1 MPESFTVVVPIY
13 NPNTEQWLIELA
25 AAVARHENGRVIPLA
40 IALAQPQMDSPQLAR
55 AMANCRQRLEAAQA
69 VSATLEAEI
78 NPRLRIAYNVAQAIS
93 HLSREENANLILL
106 GMGQRS
112 RLGARLF
119 SNIQDDILWSA
130 HCPVVVARLLDSPTT
145 CKTILLPIETPSPD
159 ALRTLRF
166 AQVLANTYQA
176 KITLLHVH
184 SSRASELQRSRLT
197 KQLELLVNRFP
208 AADID
213 IDIRL
218 LEGYNVVSTIVKTA
232 SQYDLVMLRLQ
243 RRRVGNGLTV
253 GSRTMSLVDQLSG
266 SIILVGEPHPQRSDR
281 PIRADRSAYRLS

>member
-1 MPESFTVVVPIY
+1 M
-13 NPNTEQWLIELA
+13 
-25 AAVARHENGRVIPLA
+25 
-40 IALAQPQMDSPQLAR
+40 
-55 AMANCRQRLEAAQA
+55 
-69 VSATLEAEI
+69 
-78 NPRLRIAYNVAQAIS
+78 
-93 HLSREENANLILL
+93 
-106 GMGQRS
+106 
-112 RLGARLF
+112 
-119 SNIQDDILWSA
+119 
-130 HCPVVVARLLDSPTT
+130 
-145 CKTILLPIETPSPD
+145 
-159 ALRTLRF
+159 
-166 AQVLANTYQA
+166 LANTYQA